1 MYSLFTANSK
11 TEKIL
16 QEYISTRNDIREKV
30 DKLKE
35 NPYKA
40 NGAHKLHGKL
50 KGKYAC
56 WLGSNIRAIYSIDET
71 KKQIIIQAVGTH
83 KIY

>member
-1 MYSLFTANSK
+1 MYKLFTANSK

-16 QEYISTRNDIREKV
+16 QEYLSSRGDIE
-30 DKLKE
+30 DKLDRLKE

-40 NGAHKLHGKL
+40 NRAHKLHGKL
-50 KGKYAC
+50 DDKWAC
-56 WLGSNIRAIYSIDET
+56 WLGSNVRIIYVINDD
-71 KKQIIIQAVGTH
+71 KKEIIIQAIGTH